1 MAHVPPKVEYV
12 HPQVNGVV
20 EGIEEPR
27 CVRYLRVREHL
38 EEWECVVMISA
49 NRCASVSVCVV
60 ASVSVYFW
68 VTLKMCKRESGAMPA
83 RAYGWACETGGLVM

>member
-1 MAHVPPKVEYV
+1 MAHASPKVEYV

-60 ASVSVYFW
+60 GYQFHPQIWRAIMGGSLGPSSSVDIANASVSVY
-68 VTLKMCKRESGAMPA
+68 L
-83 RAYGWACETGGLVM
+83 